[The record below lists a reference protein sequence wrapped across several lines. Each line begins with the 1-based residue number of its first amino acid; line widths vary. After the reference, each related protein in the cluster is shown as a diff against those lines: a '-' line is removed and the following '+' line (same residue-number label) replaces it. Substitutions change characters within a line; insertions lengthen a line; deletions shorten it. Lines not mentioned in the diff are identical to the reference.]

1 MNIFESV
8 ICHDYT
14 VVRTHREILAVKTNG
29 VHMVGLAWVCNV
41 LTLIGLV
48 IVYLLLTNQS
58 AEVYDVLAFIR
69 YWELAGRLGI
79 LIFLA
84 LVYFMSFGAYG
95 GKAIF
100 LDIVRRFSKLE
111 EEEKHAV
118 AKRGGRYFYLSLLSF
133 LIVSGV
139 VVYLIKYVY

>member
-29 VHMVGLAWVCNV
+29 VHMVGLVWVCNV
-41 LTLIGLV
+41 LTLMGLG
-48 IVYLLLTNQS
+48 IIYLLLSNQS
-58 AEVYDVLAFIR
+58 SEVYEVLALIR

-79 LIFLA
+79 FIFFA

-100 LDIVRRFSKLE
+100 VDIIRRFSKLE
-111 EEEKHAV
+111 EEEKHTV
-118 AKRGGRYFYLSLLSF
+118 VKKGGRYFYLSLLSF
-133 LIVSGV
+133 FIVSGV
-139 VVYLIKYVY
+139 IVYLMKYVY

>member
-14 VVRTHREILAVKTNG
+14 VVRTHREMLALKTNG
-29 VHMVGLAWVCNV
+29 IHMVGLAWVCNV
-41 LTLIGLV
+41 LTLLGLG

-58 AEVYDVLAFIR
+58 DQVYEILALIR
-69 YWELAGRLGI
+69 YWEIAGRLGI
-79 LIFLA
+79 LIFLTI
-84 LVYFMSFGAYG
+84 VYFMSFGAYG

-100 LDIVRRFSKLE
+100 VDIIKRFSKLE

-118 AKRGGRYFYLSLLSF
+118 ARRGGMYFYFSLLLF
-133 LIVSGV
+133 FIVAGI

>member
-58 AEVYDVLAFIR
+58 TEVYDVLASIR

-84 LVYFMSFGAYG
+84 MVYFMSFGAYG

>member
-14 VVRTHREILAVKTNG
+14 VVRTHREMLALKTNG
-29 VHMVGLAWVCNV
+29 IHMVGLAWVCNV
-41 LTLIGLV
+41 LTLLGIG

-58 AEVYDVLAFIR
+58 DQVYEILALIR
-69 YWELAGRLGI
+69 YWEIAGRLGI

-84 LVYFMSFGAYG
+84 IVYSMSFGAYG

-100 LDIVRRFSKLE
+100 VDIIKRFSKLE
-111 EEEKHAV
+111 EAEKHAV
-118 AKRGGRYFYLSLLSF
+118 ARRGGMYFYFSLLLF
-133 LIVSGV
+133 FIVSGT

>member
-14 VVRTHREILAVKTNG
+14 VVRTHREMLAIKTNG
-29 VHMVGLAWVCNV
+29 IHMVGLAWVCNV
-41 LTLIGLV
+41 LTLLGLG

-58 AEVYDVLAFIR
+58 DQVYEILALIR
-69 YWELAGRLGI
+69 YWELAGRLAI

-84 LVYFMSFGAYG
+84 IVYFMSFGAYG
-95 GKAIF
+95 SKAIF
-100 LDIVRRFSKLE
+100 VDIIKRFSKLE

-118 AKRGGRYFYLSLLSF
+118 ARRGGRYFYFSLLF
-133 LIVSGV
+133 FFIVAGI

>member
-14 VVRTHREILAVKTNG
+14 VVRTHREMLALKTNG
-29 VHMVGLAWVCNV
+29 IHMVGLAWVCNV
-41 LTLIGLV
+41 LTLLGIG

-58 AEVYDVLAFIR
+58 DQVYEILALIR
-69 YWELAGRLGI
+69 YWEIAGRLGI

-84 LVYFMSFGAYG
+84 VVYFMSFGAYG

-100 LDIVRRFSKLE
+100 VDIIKRFSKLE
-111 EEEKHAV
+111 EAEKHAV
-118 AKRGGRYFYLSLLSF
+118 ARRGGMYFYFSLLF
-133 LIVSGV
+133 FFIVSGT